1 MAHSGLQVRTTR
13 QDTRSGSHGVDA
25 AELVRRL
32 EITHEDLDAVR
43 AYGKIVVPQL
53 DAYNTLF
60 YQWVERQP
68 EWSVFFSDA
77 VRLAHVQ
84 QRQGQHWRDLF
95 EVEQIDDAYVAK
107 RVRIGEIHARIGL
120 SLMAYF
126 AGIDHSMRIFKH
138 ELYDGSLSVDDYTR
152 VSVAVSKLIHADAT
166 LVLDAYTRATSQK
179 IADQASALLEMS
191 TPVTALWDDILMLPV
206 VGIIDSNRAQDIM
219 SAVLRSIA
227 DTRARVFIMDIS
239 GVPVVDTAVAN
250 HIIKVTRATRLM
262 GCQSILSGVSPV
274 IAQTMVEL
282 GIDVGAM
289 LTKATLRDALAAA
302 YEAVG
307 IRLVTADGR
316 SAGSRS

>member
-1 MAHSGLQVRTTR
+1 MTTSGLQVRTARQNTR
-13 QDTRSGSHGVDA
+13 GGSLGVDA
-25 AELVRRL
+25 AELVSRL
-32 EITHEDLDAVR
+32 EITPADLEAVR
-43 AYGKIVVPQL
+43 AYGRIVIPQL
-53 DAYNTLF
+53 SAYNAIF
-60 YQWVERQP
+60 YQWMERQP
-68 EWSVFFSDA
+68 EWTLFFSDA
-77 VRLAHVQ
+77 ARLAHVQ

-95 EVEQIDDAYVAK
+95 EVDQIDDAYIAR
-107 RVRIGEIHARIGL
+107 RVHIGEIHARIGL
-120 SLMAYF
+120 SLSAYF
-126 AGIDHSMRIFKH
+126 AGIEHSMRIFKH
-138 ELYDGSLSVDDYTR
+138 DLYDGSLTVEDYHR
-152 VSVAVSKLIHADAT
+152 ASAAVSKLIHADAT

-250 HIIKVTRATRLM
+250 HIIKITRATRLM
-262 GCQSILSGVSPV
+262 GCQSILSGVSPT

-282 GIDVGAM
+282 GIDVGGI
-289 LTKATLRDALAAA
+289 LTKATLRDAMEAA
-302 YEAVG
+302 YAAVG

-316 SAGSRS
+316 AAGSRS

>member
-1 MAHSGLQVRTTR
+1 MSHSALQVRSS
-13 QDTRSGSHGVDA
+13 RSENKSVPRGVDA

-32 EITHEDLDAVR
+32 DITEDDLEAVR
-43 AYGKIVVPQL
+43 SYGAVVLPQL

-60 YQWVERQP
+60 YKWMERQP

-77 VRLAHVQ
+77 QRLAHVQ
-84 QRQGQHWRDLF
+84 QKQAQHWRDLF
-95 EVEQIDDAYVAK
+95 EVQQIDDAYIER
-107 RVRIGEIHARIGL
+107 RVRIGEIHAKIGL

-138 ELYDGSLSVDDYTR
+138 DLYDGSMSAEAYTR

-206 VGIIDSNRAQDIM
+206 VGIIDSNRAQDMM

-227 DTRARVFIMDIS
+227 NTRARVFIMDIS

-250 HIIKVTRATRLM
+250 HMFKITRATRLM
-262 GCQSILSGVSPV
+262 GCQSILSGVSPT

-282 GIDVGAM
+282 GIDVGGI
-289 LTKATLRDALAAA
+289 LTKSTLRDALEAA
-302 YEAVG
+302 YDAVG
-307 IRLVTADGR
+307 IRLVNADGR